1 MSRQAV
7 HKERMFAGLRHQ
19 LVVDLIRTENFNSFK
34 EFVLLPHAG
43 PYIGI
48 DRVRAPHISRLRRP
62 VDTFSRRRTV
72 VLRDGFSKIIA
83 IDLPWSTC
91 SDTSFGRS
99 SRQNDSSP
107 WKSCRRNWLSERKSA

>member
-72 VLRDGFSKIIA
+72 VLRANRSEAEINQRTRLKQGPRYVVPA
-83 IDLPWSTC
+83 
-91 SDTSFGRS
+91 SDV
-99 SRQNDSSP
+99 D
-107 WKSCRRNWLSERKSA
+107 